1 MSKLQRWFIDYSVE
15 PSKAYDYGEWVRYED
30 AKALE
35 DRVKELEEEIANCK
49 AENESMKRIQELEAE
64 NEQLKSKISW
74 ESILLYKLNGWIS

>member
-15 PSKAYDYGEWVRYED
+15 PSKANDYGEWVRYED

-49 AENESMKRIQELEAE
+49 AENESIGTLLGGLEE
-64 NEQLKSKISW
+64 EIERLKQIIN
-74 ESILLYKLNGWIS
+74 SILGVIAGG